1 MRRACTDGA
10 VTSSTT
16 TDARSASSRAVFVFA
31 RNDTHKHTRDERSQA
46 LDRTFHA
53 NAWGGA
59 RHYKF
64 SNGYLRSGRRV
75 PLHALPRAEH
85 ADHER
90 RRQHELHTLD
100 PRLAGITRNWVYTT
114 LKKYGWS
121 FKNVSHKQRLKFTS
135 DNIECVCAR
144 PFLASRVAA
153 HRPAWHAAQVDEDL
167 RVTLIKN
174 IPLVRIKYLDEASFV
189 SCGEDEDG
197 SRRESKS
204 TTD

>member
-1 MRRACTDGA
+1 MRRACTNGA

-64 SNGYLRSGRRV
+64 PTAICEAAEECLFTLYLEQNTQTTSDV
-75 PLHALPRAEH
+75 VNK
-85 ADHER
+85 
-90 RRQHELHTLD
+90 LHTLD

-135 DNIECVCAR
+135 DNTSSAFAR
-144 PFLASRVAA
+144 VLFCRVVA

-174 IPLVRIKYLDEASFV
+174 IPLIRIKYLDEASFV
-189 SCGEDEDG
+189 SRGESEDG
-197 SRRESKS
+197 SCERESKS

>member
-1 MRRACTDGA
+1 MGRRETLQ
-10 VTSSTT
+10 V
-16 TDARSASSRAVFVFA
+16 
-31 RNDTHKHTRDERSQA
+31 
-46 LDRTFHA
+46 
-53 NAWGGA
+53 
-59 RHYKF
+59 

-135 DNIECVCAR
+135 DNTSSAFAR
-144 PFLASRVAA
+144 VLFCRVVA

-189 SCGEDEDG
+189 SRGESEDG
-197 SRRESKS
+197 SCERESKS